1 MLDAENE
8 ISRMKLQNLHTFV
21 ITAEAGSI
29 ARAGRRLSVSQPAA
43 SRQILTLEAELG
55 IRLFDRIGRRLR
67 LTAEGADLLRQARR
81 LLGEADLL
89 NARARALKGGDS
101 GILRVGAT
109 PMVIENTLAPFLAG
123 YQRRHPGVEV
133 DFIEEGGL
141 RLLARLEEGQVH
153 LALVV
158 PDNRF
163 HSRLLYPSYNLAVVS
178 AKHPLA
184 RRRVLDVEDLADEP
198 LLLLQR
204 GFGSRDWFDGAC
216 NIAHIRPRVRLESA
230 APHTLIALAEQ
241 RYGVAIVPSTVL
253 VPKSLRGLPLLQR
266 GTALGRWLTVAW
278 DPRRPLAA
286 YAQHFVDD
294 LAAYCE
300 RQYPGRDFVRVT
312 PPPPPP
318 KNSSPQSHVG

>member
-1 MLDAENE
+1 
-8 ISRMKLQNLHTFV
+8 MKLQHLHTFV

-43 SRQILTLEAELG
+43 SRQILALEAELG

-101 GILRVGAT
+101 EILRVGAT

-133 DFIEEGGL
+133 DFIEDGGL

-163 HSRLLYPSYNLAVVS
+163 HSRLLYPSYNLAVLS

-216 NIAHIRPRVRLESA
+216 NIAHIRPRVASGERCAAYPHSA
-230 APHTLIALAEQ
+230 RRAALRRCDRPLHGSASP
-241 RYGVAIVPSTVL
+241 A
-253 VPKSLRGLPLLQR
+253 SLRGLPLLQR

-286 YAQHFVDD
+286 YAQHFVDE

-312 PPPPPP
+312 PPPPRP
-318 KNSSPQSHVG
+318 KNFSPESHVG